1 MPTPVAWRWLFTLGL
16 LGSVVVVLDLDELWQ
31 QLRRLPP
38 SLLLPAFLLTGVQVA
53 LSAWRWR
60 FTAQR
65 LGLRLRYG
73 RAVREYYLASFL
85 NQVLPGGVVGDVG
98 RAWRHSQETDK
109 KLGAVNAVIIERL
122 SGQLA
127 LLLVVAWAVVWLS
140 ASGRFSQTLSV
151 GWLLPVLAI
160 GGLAVGLWMMRSQ
173 KRAGRYIRHLCKDL
187 SHTLVG
193 WPALPIQLGT
203 SLLVLGSYLA
213 VLFLIAQEAGYIQ
226 REGTGYLMLALS
238 SLLLLSMVIP
248 LTVAG
253 WGVREGAAAVLW
265 PLAGLPAEQ
274 GVALSVA
281 YGALVLISSF
291 PGLAVLLRGESPPGV
306 KNRNRLTRT
315 PSQTTYRCPD

>member
-16 LGSVVVVLDLDELWQ
+16 LGSLAVVLDLDELWQ

-65 LGLRLRYG
+65 LGLRLPYD

-98 RAWRHSQETDK
+98 RAWRHSQHADHK
-109 KLGAVNAVIIERL
+109 RGAVHAVVIERL

-127 LLLVVAWAVVWLS
+127 LLLVVVAALWWLAP
-140 ASGRFSQTLSV
+140 ASDLFPGEPALWLLLISV
-151 GWLLPVLAI
+151 GVMVAAWLI
-160 GGLAVGLWMMRSQ
+160 RRSR
-173 KRAGRYIRHLCKDL
+173 RAGHYLANLQRDL
-187 SHTLVG
+187 SRTLFG
-193 WPALPIQLGT
+193 WRVFAIQLGT
-203 SLLVLGSYLA
+203 SLLVLASYLA
-213 VLFLIAQEAGYIQ
+213 LFLVLAQQAGY
-226 REGTGYLMLALS
+226 LASGASWLLVAGLC

-248 LTVAG
+248 VTVAG

-274 GVALSVA
+274 GVALSVG
-281 YGALVLISSF
+281 YGILVLVSSTPGLLVLVWGQAK
-291 PGLAVLLRGESPPGV
+291 PGLAQATERGG
-306 KNRNRLTRT
+306 
-315 PSQTTYRCPD
+315 